1 MSKYAIE
8 STTLTAIGDAI
19 REKTGTED
27 LIPVPQLANKILEIS
42 GGGSGGEVSVNNGVI
57 KSAKAYLG
65 DIKAGDLCSYS
76 ALYPRYYQKNYN
88 SAIPFMADYYFSG
101 GGHYANYNY
110 SELREIIPLKDKHW
124 LWSYVLS
131 STKYYVIGYFDNNDD
146 YINVAESSESISSTY
161 NSMILGVFD
170 DGATIVEGNGTPN
183 DVKISVKKLN
193 TATHKLD
200 TIGTISSALSQ
211 HTLNNTKCIELS
223 SGKYLV
229 MQCQYGGSSYDD
241 FSYTILT
248 NYNDTVSSVKDAS
261 IRIYPPNHSEYQY
274 LIDVELL
281 SNGNIRVVTNYYIA
295 DFSIANNTLSSVAS
309 YRFNDSGDAVKY
321 DEDMYIMGSAPTYLY
336 KIDTDTNKMT
346 ELDHKYLSNDGGQ
359 EEGFSTGYHN
369 VFVTEDKKIVCVSA
383 RSSDQPL
390 INVAKV
396 ENNKIIFGTTFAVP
410 GQNSLGTSSKL
421 SYSYLGQMDGTNV
434 FYLVYG
440 SSSTT
445 VVIFFMIDEN
455 GHVIFIDSDETAR
468 CFSSTSTNQSSS
480 TRMKSFTGY
489 LFNSV
494 SHNRTHISKL
504 YKDGVFMMILPN
516 TNSTSSTSSYDYQII
531 YKFDKDIL
539 MRGIS
544 NFGVPALAIEDI
556 NNGAVGQAYVAK

>member
-19 REKTGTED
+19 REKTGTAD

-42 GGGSGGEVSVNNGVI
+42 GGGSGGGVSVNNGVI
-57 KSAKAYLG
+57 KSAKAYLD
-65 DIKAGDLCSYS
+65 DIKVGDLCSYS
-76 ALYPRYYQKNYN
+76 ALYPRYYQKVYN
-88 SAIPFMADYYFSG
+88 SVIPFKADSYFSS

-131 STKYYVIGYFDNNDD
+131 STKYYVIGYFDTNDD
-146 YINVAESSESISSTY
+146 YINVAESNWPISSTY

-170 DGATIVEGNGTPN
+170 DGATIVEGDGTSS

-193 TATHKLD
+193 TETHKLD
-200 TIGTISSALSQ
+200 TIGTVSSTLSPY
-211 HTLNNTKCIELS
+211 TLNNVKCIELS

-229 MQCQYGGSSYDD
+229 IRYTYGSSTYDY
-241 FSYTILT
+241 FRYTILT
-248 NYNDTVSSVKDAS
+248 NYNDTVSSVKDSTLS
-261 IRIYPPNHSEYQY
+261 IAPSSHDSSQY

-295 DFSIANNTLSSVAS
+295 DFSIANNTLSLVAS
-309 YRFNDSGDAVKY
+309 YAFNESGYAVKY
-321 DEDMYIMGSAPTYLY
+321 DEDMYIIGSSPTYLY

-346 ELDHKYLSNDGGQ
+346 ELDHKYLSSDGGQ
-359 EEGFSTGYHN
+359 EEGFSNGFHN
-369 VFVTEDKKIVCVSA
+369 VFVTEDKKIVCVSLQ
-383 RSSDQPL
+383 SSDQPL
-390 INVAKV
+390 INVVKV
-396 ENNKIIFGTTFAVP
+396 ENNKLIFGTTFAVP

-468 CFSSTSTNQSSS
+468 CFSSTLTNQHSS

-504 YKDGVFMMILPN
+504 YKDGVFMMILPS

-544 NFGVPALAIEDI
+544 NFGVPALAIENI
-556 NNGAVGQAYVAK
+556 NNGEVGQAYVAK